1 MVLSFRKI
9 VGSGMRF
16 LVGWAAAAL
25 AGLVATGA
33 SAGGCPTDPLA
44 PAAIPTIVLDT
55 RPAADGGAAR
65 FGAINYPGHSPLKPM
80 QIALTFD
87 DGPSAGTQAVL
98 DILDKHCIKATFFMV
113 GWYAQARP
121 ELVRAIAAKGHTLGT
136 HTWLHPISLRR
147 LGAARAER
155 QITQGFVAVQAA
167 LADAPAQD
175 RARLA
180 PFFRFPGLNDSPAMD
195 RWLGQRQVAVVSA
208 DFGADDW
215 KRISSAEVERRALKY
230 AAKRGG
236 GILILHEAHAR
247 TQEMLDDLITKL
259 EREGFTFVQLVPPAD
274 GRARAIAAPGALI
287 SAGKVAPVPYAL
299 AQELNRE
306 GTGEPVELAA
316 DDGLAARSSKPPSPL
331 LAACPPDAAKPGAKT
346 ALAGKACAR
355 PAPPAQPIPP
365 N

>member
-1 MVLSFRKI
+1 
-9 VGSGMRF
+9 MR
-16 LVGWAAAAL
+16 LRIGWAAAAVVVFAAMGAA
-25 AGLVATGA
+25 AGPAPSQAL
-33 SAGGCPTDPLA
+33 AGGCPTDPLA
-44 PAAIPTIVLDT
+44 PAANPTVVLQT
-55 RPAADGGAAR
+55 RPEAGGGAAR
-65 FGAINYPGHSPLKPM
+65 YGAINYPGNSPLKPK

-98 DILDKHCIKATFFMV
+98 DILDKHCIKAAFFMV

-121 ELVRAIAAKGHTLGT
+121 DLVRAIAARGHTLGT

-167 LADAPAQD
+167 LADAPPQD

-180 PFFRFPGLNDSPAMD
+180 PFFRFPGLNDSPAMV
-195 RWLGQRQVAVVSA
+195 RWLGERRVAVVSA

-215 KRISSAEVERRALKY
+215 KRLSSAEVERRALKY
-230 AAKRGG
+230 AAARGG

-247 TQEMLDDLITKL
+247 TQAMLDDLIVQL

-287 SAGKVAPVPYAL
+287 SQGKVAPVPYAL

-306 GTGEPVELAA
+306 GMGEPVELAQ
-316 DDGLAARSSKPPSPL
+316 DDGLAGRSAKAPQPP
-331 LAACPPDAAKPGAKT
+331 LAACPREAPKSGVRS
-346 ALAGKACAR
+346 ALAGKACGQA
-355 PAPPAQPIPP
+355 APPAQPTAPH
-365 N
+365 